1 MNIHRRKKLTS
12 YAKAGYPCFICLFIE
27 VLQPPVLR
35 NVELEFMRSLW
46 CVSKDGEGSGNG
58 SI

>member
-12 YAKAGYPCFICLFIE
+12 YAKAGYPRFMCLFIE

-35 NVELEFMRSLW
+35 SVELEFMCSLS
-46 CVSKDGEGSGNG
+46 CDAKDVEGSGNG